1 MDSERLRD
9 IRGKNAGVAQNIR
22 RPDDQCP
29 SVGSFAEP
37 AAKSATGR
45 FSPHG
50 IQKPEVFP
58 GPGVPTASG
67 QKTTLS
73 QCGIGPSQRAMPL
86 RWNSPSRLIARVRIA
101 ERVAIIV
108 GVRGERV
115 GVLLSEVDLPRF
127 GVLDPRIISSLARV
141 KPPITSIIRN
151 FLELAQYVRAT
162 PPGVLR

>member
-1 MDSERLRD
+1 
-9 IRGKNAGVAQNIR
+9 
-22 RPDDQCP
+22 
-29 SVGSFAEP
+29 
-37 AAKSATGR
+37 
-45 FSPHG
+45 
-50 IQKPEVFP
+50 
-58 GPGVPTASG
+58 
-67 QKTTLS
+67 
-73 QCGIGPSQRAMPL
+73 MPL

-141 KPPITSIIRN
+141 NPPITSIIRN

>member
-1 MDSERLRD
+1 
-9 IRGKNAGVAQNIR
+9 
-22 RPDDQCP
+22 
-29 SVGSFAEP
+29 
-37 AAKSATGR
+37 
-45 FSPHG
+45 
-50 IQKPEVFP
+50 
-58 GPGVPTASG
+58 
-67 QKTTLS
+67 
-73 QCGIGPSQRAMPL
+73 MPL